1 MVAVES
7 GLEFH
12 VGGSRGWIVPA
23 GDEAESYNRWA
34 MRNRFHVGDSVCKLH
49 LAPAVY
55 VVLLFFHPAANSSLS
70 CNHVDF
76 KYKND
81 SVLVVDREAYG
92 DCNTTDPLLAFDDGN
107 TTFRFDRYGFFF
119 FISGTPG
126 HCEAGQRLIV
136 RVMVHPEFA
145 AAGPGPAPGLQ
156 PGGGSGSSSGS
167 DSDFGSSSGS
177 DTRPKRSDAAHAHV
191 GFWAIMPGLGVVMS
205 AVLSV

>member
-1 MVAVES
+1 MANHSCAGFLSFFVLVPLLMVAVES

-34 MRNRFHVGDSVCKLH
+34 MRNRFHVGDSV
-49 LAPAVY
+49 Y
-55 VVLLFFHPAANSSLS
+55 
-70 CNHVDF
+70 F

>member
-1 MVAVES
+1 MANLSCIGFLSFFTFVPLLMVAVES

-34 MRNRFHVGDSVCKLH
+34 MKNRFHVGDSV
-49 LAPAVY
+49 Y
-55 VVLLFFHPAANSSLS
+55 
-70 CNHVDF
+70 F

-92 DCNTTDPLLAFDDGN
+92 ECNTTDPLLEFDDGN

-145 AAGPGPAPGLQ
+145 AASPGPAPGLQ

-167 DSDFGSSSGS
+167 GSDFGSSSGS
-177 DTRPKRSDAAHAHV
+177 DTGPKRSDAAHAHAGV
-191 GFWAIMPGLGVVMS
+191 WAIMPGLGVLMS

>member
-1 MVAVES
+1 MANLSCIGFLSFFIFVPLLMVAVES

-23 GDEAESYNRWA
+23 GDEADSYNRWA
-34 MRNRFHVGDSVCKLH
+34 MRNRFHVGDSL
-49 LAPAVY
+49 Y
-55 VVLLFFHPAANSSLS
+55 
-70 CNHVDF
+70 F

-92 DCNTTDPLLAFDDGN
+92 ECNATDPLLTFDDGN

-156 PGGGSGSSSGS
+156 PGGGSGSSSRSGS
-167 DSDFGSSSGS
+167 DSDSGSSSGS
-177 DTRPKRSDAAHAHV
+177 DTGPKRSDAAYAHV
-191 GFWAIMPGLGVVMS
+191 GVWAIISGLGVLMC

>member
-1 MVAVES
+1 MANHSCAGFLSFFVLVPLLMVAVES

-34 MRNRFHVGDSVCKLH
+34 MRNRFHVGDSV
-49 LAPAVY
+49 Y
-55 VVLLFFHPAANSSLS
+55 
-70 CNHVDF
+70 F

-107 TTFRFDRYGFFF
+107 TTFRFDRYGYFF

-136 RVMVHPEFA
+136 RVMVHPEFD

-177 DTRPKRSDAAHAHV
+177 DTGPKRSDAAHAHV